1 MPEVAA
7 NTQTA
12 TLADWLVAENES
24 YSSDDPLATIE
35 TDKAVVDLTAEA
47 DGVLL
52 RILASAGTEVPV
64 GEPIAVIGQQG
75 ESAADVDRAIASLLE
90 GAGTGRAAR
99 SPDVTTDG
107 ALAVT
112 SPARGERIFTSP
124 LARRLAKE
132 AGIATES
139 ISGTGPNG
147 RIVRK
152 DVERTIAAQGAGRD
166 GAEEPSRAGALRPAT
181 AAPVADRPTE
191 SRPPVAAF
199 TDLPH
204 SRMRRAIAR
213 RLTQSM
219 RTVPHFY
226 VRGSARVDELL
237 RMRTQLNEVAAVKIS
252 VNDLIVKAVARAHQ
266 LVPAMNS
273 IWTDDAIRRYSSVD
287 IGVAVST
294 DDGLAAPVLR
304 AVEQMSIGAVAETTR
319 ELGERARSGR
329 LRQHELEGGCSTV
342 TNLGMYGTDEFAAII
357 NPPQSSILAVGG
369 ARSVPIA
376 TPEGNVEVGS
386 VLSLTLSVDHRA
398 VDGAIAAQWMRVLV
412 QTLEAPVRILL

>member
-12 TLADWLVAENES
+12 TVADWLVAENES

-52 RILASAGTEVPV
+52 RILASAGTEVTV
-64 GEPIAVIGQQG
+64 GEPIAVIGQPG
-75 ESAADVDRAIASLLE
+75 ESAADVDRAMASLLDR
-90 GAGTGRAAR
+90 AGTGRAAR
-99 SPDVTTDG
+99 SPDIATGRTELVSS
-107 ALAVT
+107 A
-112 SPARGERIFTSP
+112 ARGERIFTSP
-124 LARRLAKE
+124 LARRLAQE
-132 AGIATES
+132 AGIATGS
-139 ISGTGPNG
+139 ITGTGPNG

-152 DVERTIAAQGAGRD
+152 DIERTIAAQGASASAG
-166 GAEEPSRAGALRPAT
+166 GGGGGGVRAPR
-181 AAPVADRPTE
+181 AAPVTDRPIE
-191 SRPPVAAF
+191 SPAAAAAF

-213 RLTQSM
+213 RLTESQ
-219 RTVPHFY
+219 RAVPHFY

-237 RMRTQLNEVAAVKIS
+237 RVRTQLNEVAAVKIS

-273 IWTDDAIRRYSSVD
+273 IWTDDAIRRYSTVD
-287 IGVAVST
+287 IGVAVAT
-294 DDGLAAPVLR
+294 DDGLVAPILR
-304 AVEQMSIGAVAETTR
+304 AVEHMSIGAVAEMTR
-319 ELGERARSGR
+319 EFAERARSGR
-329 LRQHELEGGCSTV
+329 LRQHELEGGSSTV
-342 TNLGMYGTDEFAAII
+342 TNLGMYGIDEFAAII

-376 TPEGNVEVGS
+376 TPEGDVEVGS

-398 VDGAIAAQWMRVLV
+398 VDGAIAAQWMRVMV